1 MNFSD
6 SLYLISSYLIIS
18 DGEISDKELS
28 ELNTR
33 ILSSEN
39 LIEQQ
44 LKIFS
49 DDEKKISLNQ
59 LFSQINN
66 ISQQDIDYSLKILFS
81 IVYADGFYDQKEKS
95 FMENI
100 RSELGI
106 SPVDFQLA
114 ENKIKERL
122 KENRKEQEKS
132 AWTDTLKDTFRALVY
147 ELKTEKDK
155 NEEYEL
161 LSGSYFKKKIEDI
174 ASASKDDLFFVE
186 RQMSEYSDILTE
198 CFVRLKNES
207 ERIEKNK
214 RNNKDVEDFINIL
227 EQLNTTTKDEFRVSV
242 DKILEVLNKKKRS
255 IHYFTI
261 AFMGRSKAGKS
272 TLHKVIT
279 HEENDNI
286 GEGKLRTTRYN
297 RSWYWE
303 NLRIIDT
310 PGIGAPGGKD
320 DAETAKTIIDE
331 ADLICYVVSNDS
343 IQETEFNFLNQ
354 LKERSKPL
362 FIILNVKDNLEQRPR
377 LKRFINEPLKWK
389 TTEGAESIQGHF
401 DRIRERIDGKYNMDF
416 IEMIPLQLYAANLY
430 FSENGLSG
438 EMKEALL
445 EGSNLKEFIYKIKQ
459 SVYRTGSLKK
469 TQNIVD
475 GCGYQINHIHRKLSN
490 TSEIIDK
497 YTNGLTKTKDEL
509 TTFIEKEQ
517 GKINE
522 TIRKIIHNAHN
533 DLRNNAKV
541 FSENNYES
549 KNTSELW
556 KKDEVNKSIY
566 RRLESEVEDAVYH
579 FIDSVKERVEECFDD
594 LNFVFQQSH
603 ENLFMG
609 RKIIDWRFFIGIA
622 SSIVAGIISIL
633 AAMKVA
639 AVLAA
644 AAVLG
649 LPVGALVA
657 LAGSIGL
664 LITHLLSSAEEKKK
678 KAIEKLESSIIKLIN
693 KQEKEELTKQ
703 LGVINENIDKV
714 KNILNNN
721 ISVLIDG
728 MDKILS
734 LLKDTITQSE
744 QMENRFNCIF
754 AYRLLQ
760 QLGKLDRKGLYEIG
774 IDNIM
779 NQISATRSYK
789 ESSLIIESSYTVNQ
803 DCVVV
808 ARQLTQLEVEFKNK

>member
-6 SLYLISSYLIIS
+6 SLYLISSYLIIA

-28 ELNTR
+28 ELNER
-33 ILSSEN
+33 ISSSEN

-66 ISQQDIDYSLKILFS
+66 ISQQDIDYSLEILFS
-81 IVYADGFYDQKEKS
+81 IVYADGFYDQREKS

-122 KENRKEQEKS
+122 EENRKEQEKS
-132 AWTDTLKDTFRALVY
+132 SWTDTLKDTFRALVY

-174 ASASKDDLFFVE
+174 ARASKDDLFFVE
-186 RQMSEYSDILTE
+186 RHMSEYSDILTE
-198 CFVRLKNES
+198 CFVKLQNES
-207 ERIEKNK
+207 ERIERNK
-214 RNNKDVEDFINIL
+214 RSDKDVEDFINLL
-227 EQLNTTTKDEFRVSV
+227 EQLNATTKDEFRVSV
-242 DKILEVLNKKKRS
+242 DKILEVLDKKRRS

-320 DAETAKTIIDE
+320 DAETTKTIIDE

-377 LKRFINEPLKWK
+377 LKRFINEPSKWK

-430 FSENGLSG
+430 FSENGLSV

-475 GCGYQINHIHRKLSN
+475 GCGYQINYIHRKLSD
-490 TSEIIDK
+490 TSERIDK

-509 TTFIEKEQ
+509 TTFIEKEH
-517 GKINE
+517 GEINE
-522 TIRKIIHNAHN
+522 TISKIIKNAHSN
-533 DLRNNAKV
+533 LRNNAKA

-566 RRLESEVEDAVYH
+566 RRLESEVEDAVSH
-579 FIDSVKERVEECFDD
+579 FIDSVKERVEECFND
-594 LNFVFQQSH
+594 LNFVFQHSH

-609 RKIIDWRFFIGIA
+609 RKIIDWRLYIRIA
-622 SSIVAGIISIL
+622 SNIFFLFGTGWGAL
-633 AAMKVA
+633 
-639 AVLAA
+639 AVL
-644 AAVLG
+644 
-649 LPVGALVA
+649 
-657 LAGSIGL
+657 IGM
-664 LITHLLSSAEEKKK
+664 LITQFFSSAEEKKK
-678 KAIEKLESSIIKLIN
+678 KAIKKLENSIIKLID
-693 KQEKEELTKQ
+693 KQEKEELTRQ
-703 LGVINENIDKV
+703 LRVINENIDKIRH
-714 KNILNNN
+714 NLNEN

-734 LLKDTITQSE
+734 LLKDSITQSE

-760 QLGKLDRKGLYEIG
+760 QLGKLDRKELYEIG

-803 DCVVV
+803 DSVVV